1 MALSPY
7 PPPQSRPES
16 RSNRLSA
23 NRLFFILD
31 LLLLALNLLLI
42 LSYPALIILG
52 LLDLIQSHPWPAAAK
67 FLGALIAWLIFRKL
81 PI

>member
-1 MALSPY
+1 MAIHTQF
-7 PPPQSRPES
+7 PPPQPKPSSP
-16 RSNRLSA
+16 A

-42 LSYPALIILG
+42 LSCPALIILG
-52 LLDLIQSHPWPAAAK
+52 LMDLIQSHPWPAAAK
-67 FLGALIAWLIFRKL
+67 FLGAAGAWLIFRKL